1 MERSAKIAATSSRA
15 VPGLLSEAA
24 DAGGSRATVACS
36 MRGERLGG
44 VGGVGSV
51 GGIGGCGG
59 VGELVLQG
67 HKGRRRSSSATRLP
81 SPSASCHFVRKQPN
95 RLRPTVAA
103 TRGGTARV
111 SSAAPRWGRIP
122 KAQRRSQAS
131 PSRPTGRRRI
141 IHPAKERARSLGGH
155 SPQSEPTHD
164 RRVLH

>member
-1 MERSAKIAATSSRA
+1 MERSARNAATRSRA

-67 HKGRRRSSSATRLP
+67 HKGRAALASSCCRIGY
-81 SPSASCHFVRKQPN
+81 
-95 RLRPTVAA
+95 LRM
-103 TRGGTARV
+103 
-111 SSAAPRWGRIP
+111 
-122 KAQRRSQAS
+122 
-131 PSRPTGRRRI
+131 
-141 IHPAKERARSLGGH
+141 
-155 SPQSEPTHD
+155 
-164 RRVLH
+164 